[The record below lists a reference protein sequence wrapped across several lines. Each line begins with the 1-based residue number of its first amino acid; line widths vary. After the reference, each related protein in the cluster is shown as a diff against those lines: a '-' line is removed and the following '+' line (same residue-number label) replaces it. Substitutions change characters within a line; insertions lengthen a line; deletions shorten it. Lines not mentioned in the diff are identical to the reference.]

1 MLSLQTN
8 TASNAAIRAMTHT
21 SGMLSTSNTRLSTG
35 YRVNSAM
42 DDAAGLQIATRL
54 QAQASGTRVALRN
67 IQNGISLL
75 QTAEGAVQGI
85 QDLFIR
91 MKDMATQAADSS
103 YTDADVAAMQ
113 TEFNALFQQHWTL
126 LETQYAG
133 ENLFVYS
140 GPDKAKLFEPLSFQ
154 IGASASET
162 LEVNFSGEYGQALGV
177 TAWGDVSLV
186 DLLKDRPGEAI
197 DVLTSSIDGWA
208 VVRSSFG
215 AVSNRL
221 QHAANNQATML
232 QNTQA
237 SAGRILDTDYAAES
251 AQSTSLQMLMQA
263 GTAML
268 KQSNSTANLITSL
281 IQA

>member
-1 MLSLQTN
+1 
-8 TASNAAIRAMTHT
+8 MTRT
-21 SGMLSTSNTRLSTG
+21 SGMLSTSMTRLSTG

-75 QTAEGAVQGI
+75 QTAEGVAQGL

-91 MKDMATQAADSS
+91 MKDLATQAADAS

-113 TEFNALFQQHWTL
+113 TEFNALFQQHWSL

-162 LEVNFSGEYGQALGV
+162 LKVNFSGEYGQALGV
-177 TAWGDVSLV
+177 TAWGDASLV

-208 VVRSSFG
+208 AVRSSFG

-221 QHAANNQATML
+221 QHAANNQANML

-237 SAGRILDTDYAAES
+237 SAGRILDTDYATES

>member
-1 MLSLQTN
+1 MN
-8 TASNAAIRAMTHT
+8 RT
-21 SGMLSTSNTRLSTG
+21 SGMLSTSMTRLSTG

-67 IQNGISLL
+67 VQNGISLL
-75 QTAEGAVQGI
+75 QTAEGVAQGL

-91 MKDMATQAADSS
+91 MKDLATQAADDS
-103 YTDADVAAMQ
+103 YTEADVAAMQ
-113 TEFNALFQQHWTL
+113 TEFDALFHQHWTL
-126 LETQYAG
+126 LETEYAG
-133 ENLFVYS
+133 ESLFVYT
-140 GPDKAKLFEPLSFQ
+140 GTKKAKLFEPLSFQ

-162 LEVNFSGEYGQALGV
+162 LKVNFSGEYGQALGV

-186 DLLKDRPGEAI
+186 GLLKDRPGEAI

-208 VVRSSFG
+208 SVRSSFG

-221 QHAANNQATML
+221 QHAANNQANML
-232 QNTQA
+232 QNTQT